1 VPRFGW
7 RTRTSGF
14 QHVTLGL
21 ISGLAAL
28 TVAGAGFWLAVT
40 IGRQLY
46 DSALARL
53 DRDRFVHL
61 LELDAGPPLMRQVP
75 DQLELV
81 FTTQDGRVIRA
92 LPERPAYSAFLKE
105 TFAWLEAEKQAADVE
120 AARIVQESLAPVQT
134 EMTARVPDFGDW
146 YFAWGTNWQIAFE
159 AVKSFGTHVAAV
171 EVDSLR
177 NMIEH
182 DVFDYVMRHYR
193 VIVLYP
199 EGSDFRLRGAFAQA
213 GERMHQRYLRT
224 LANLDQ
230 RFQLFVAAH
239 TTHHADA
246 PPGHVASSVRF
257 DWGAEAH
264 RLRIAQPE
272 FPRPLL
278 IGTDLLVGGMVMTQA
293 MRIIPEEIVETLGE
307 STLRLGAAAAE
318 GGAAGSVPAP
328 VVGTTIGVVAGVT
341 AAIAIDYAT
350 NRLIAW
356 ANRDAFET
364 DVRRSVMTTFDELQ
378 TLMAERLRADSQARY
393 EDVIQ
398 LLGSYRG

>member
-1 VPRFGW
+1 MPHFGW

-14 QHVTLGL
+14 QHLTLGL
-21 ISGLAAL
+21 LSGLAAL

-92 LPERPAYSAFLKE
+92 LPER
-105 TFAWLEAEKQAADVE
+105 AADVE
-120 AARIVQESLAPVQT
+120 AAQIVQESLAPVQT
-134 EMTARVPDFGDW
+134 EVTARVPDFGAW

-159 AVKSFGTHVAAV
+159 AVKSVGTHVAAV

-182 DVFDYVMRHYR
+182 DVFDYVMRQYR
-193 VIVLYP
+193 AIVLYP

-264 RLRIAQPE
+264 LLRIAQPE

-278 IGTDLLVGGMVMTQA
+278 IGTDLLVGGMAMTQA

-328 VVGTTIGVVAGVT
+328 VVGTTIGVVTGVT
-341 AAIAIDYAT
+341 AAIALDYAT